1 MNENKYVTLQQFLK
15 LADFIVTGGQAKFFL
30 MENEVVV
37 NGELETRRGRKL
49 YEGDLVV
56 VDQKEFIIHVS

>member
-15 LADFIVTGGQAKFFL
+15 LADFIATGGQAKFFL

>member
-15 LADFIVTGGQAKFFL
+15 LADFIITGGQAKFFL
-30 MENEVVV
+30 MENEVIV

-56 VDQKEFIIHVS
+56 IDQKEFIIHVS

>member
-1 MNENKYVTLQQFLK
+1 MSENKYVTLQQFLK
-15 LADFIVTGGQAKFFL
+15 LADFISTGGQAKFFL
-30 MENEVVV
+30 MENEVIV

-56 VDQKEFIIHVS
+56 VDQKEFVIHVS

>member
-15 LADFIVTGGQAKFFL
+15 LADFIITGGQAKFFL
-30 MENEVVV
+30 MENEVIV